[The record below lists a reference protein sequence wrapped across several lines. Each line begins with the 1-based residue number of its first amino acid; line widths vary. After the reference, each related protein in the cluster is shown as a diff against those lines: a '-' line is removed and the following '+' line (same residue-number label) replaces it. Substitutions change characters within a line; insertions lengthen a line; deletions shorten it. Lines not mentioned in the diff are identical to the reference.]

1 MWLSYDQLPQ
11 SQGHVF
17 YEQLQKLLRQE
28 EFDTFLEKLCAPF
41 YAEKSGRRSIPP
53 GRYFR
58 MLLTGYFEG
67 IDSERSICW
76 RRSDSLS
83 LRDFLGSGH
92 RRLDYGGECGHEEHC
107 TPRYGRDLSGNA
119 RTSGQRERH
128 TNAGQGPGLVN
139 FDRKRRGRLRRHGG
153 LEARDA
159 VYGNRARLKSEKGKA
174 LLRARGELVERS
186 LAHFLDRGGMGFRLA
201 RINEFHRKYLPG
213 GKAGQVLFAGQ
224 KAEVQPILWVLRV
237 EWQLLRGSRW

>member
-1 MWLSYDQLPQ
+1 MKSIVCRDTGETY
-11 SQGHVF
+11 
-17 YEQLQKLLRQE
+17 QE
-28 EFDTFLEKLCAPF
+28 MLERLAK
-41 YAEKSGRRSIPP
+41 ESGIQ
-53 GRYFR
+53 
-58 MLLTGYFEG
+58 
-67 IDSERSICW
+67 
-76 RRSDSLS
+76 
-83 LRDFLGSGH
+83 
-92 RRLDYGGECGHEEHC
+92 
-107 TPRYGRDLSGNA
+107 
-119 RTSGQRERH
+119 TS
-128 TNAGQGPGLVN
+128 AKAGLVN
-139 FDRKRRGRLRRHGG
+139 FDRKRKGRLRRHGG

-159 VYGNRARLKSEKGKA
+159 VYGNRARLKSEKGKKA